1 MGRDEVERR
10 YQSGDSSGSVMWA
23 PAFAAD
29 RKTLDPDGTLLKRY
43 NAEREIR
50 LGDDG
55 SYWA

>member
-1 MGRDEVERR
+1 
-10 YQSGDSSGSVMWA
+10 MWA